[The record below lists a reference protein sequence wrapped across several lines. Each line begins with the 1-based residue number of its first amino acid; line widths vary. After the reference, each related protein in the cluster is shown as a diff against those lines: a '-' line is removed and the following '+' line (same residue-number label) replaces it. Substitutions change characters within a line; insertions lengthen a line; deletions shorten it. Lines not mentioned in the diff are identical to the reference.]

1 MLRIFALVGL
11 IFFSQS
17 ILAAGQARYISDD
30 VYLFLHG
37 GPGTQYRILG
47 SIEAGQ
53 EISVLNE
60 TEGGFSKIID
70 HKGREGWIET
80 KMINTQK
87 SLRMQLPELQAQLAK
102 AQSKLAKNANS
113 NDSNTQELDEI
124 KAQLTKTETMLNQAS
139 AERDKANHKLAS
151 IEHDER
157 FEMWQEGAMIAG
169 IGILVGIFL
178 VYLPRPRQKKKNSW

>member
-1 MLRIFALVGL
+1 MLRILALVGL
-11 IFFSQS
+11 IFLSPS
-17 ILAAGQARYISDD
+17 LLAAGQTRYISDE

-60 TEGGFSKIID
+60 TEGDFSKIID

-80 KMINTQK
+80 KMISAQK
-87 SLRMQLPELQAQLAK
+87 SLRMQLPEVQAQLAEAK
-102 AQSKLAKNANS
+102 EELAQTV
-113 NDSNTQELDEI
+113 DSSENNVQELHKI
-124 KAQLTKTETMLNQAS
+124 KAQLTETEKALQQAS
-139 AERDKANHKLAS
+139 EERDRATHKLAS
-151 IEHDER
+151 IQHNER
-157 FEMWQEGAMIAG
+157 FEMWKEGAIIAG

-178 VYLPRPRQKKKNSW
+178 VYLPRPRRKKKNSW